1 MGWFSWLQRVFSKVL
16 VLRASTS
23 SKSSVTK
30 ARAEKD
36 YPAPRWDKQELL
48 RRLNL
53 SQLKII
59 YTTRGVNPETTNQLD
74 PGLIPVGYWWHTIP
88 KRTGGTRQLYS
99 PNPRLKLLQKM
110 LLRQVFAKLRVH
122 PGARGF
128 RQGESTFS
136 HAKLHIGRAVVV
148 RIDIKNFFP
157 KTHSDRI
164 YSYFRMIG
172 WNRESARL
180 MVELCCRKKGL
191 PQGAPTSP
199 ILSNL
204 VNYQMDARLAGLA
217 AKSRAIYSRYADDLI
232 FSFTEDN
239 CRFIRG
245 VVRRVARILFDFGYQ
260 MNKSKLKV
268 MRQHNRQVITG
279 LVVNKKVQLPRQTR
293 RWLRA
298 VEHHLKTGKV
308 ATLTN
313 EQLRGWKAYQQQSD
327 KGQS

>member
-1 MGWFSWLQRVFSKVL
+1 MGLFSWLQRVFSKVFAA
-16 VLRASTS
+16 RPSSDPTS
-23 SKSSVTK
+23 SVAMTG
-30 ARAEKD
+30 AEKD

-59 YTTRGVNPETTNQLD
+59 YTVRGVNPQTTNELD

-99 PNPRLKLLQKM
+99 PNPRLKLLHKL
-110 LLRQVFAKLRVH
+110 LLRRVFAKLKVH
-122 PGARGF
+122 PGAKGF
-128 RQGESTFS
+128 RRGESTFS
-136 HAKLHIGRAVVV
+136 HAKLHIGQAVVV

-157 KTHSDRI
+157 KTHSDRV
-164 YSYFRMIG
+164 YSYLRMIG

-199 ILSNL
+199 ILSNV

-217 AKSRAIYSRYADDLI
+217 VKSKASYSRYADDLI
-232 FSFTEDN
+232 FSFAEDN
-239 CRFIRG
+239 RRFIRG

-279 LVVNKKVQLPRQTR
+279 LVVNEKVQLPRQTR

-298 VEHHLKTGKV
+298 VEHHMKNGKE
-308 ATLTN
+308 ATLTR
-313 EQLRGWKAYQQQSD
+313 EQLAGWKAYQQSD